1 MKHFIT
7 SVMALVLVAGSFVVV
22 QNSWY
27 GKDNSNPS
35 RIQNSKYDNL
45 EKTSPYSGVVEQ
57 SIFIPYWNIPKL
69 SLDLEEYN
77 ELIYFGIAP
86 DENGELIQDTGF
98 TNIATF
104 IQNTPSDTNRLL
116 TIRMLDTDNNLTL
129 LDSKSKQQRVI
140 DEAKLLVLQYD
151 FDGIV
156 LDLEMGVIPFDDTKD
171 KITSFIKRFSE
182 VAHNGIIPPLRD
194 NPDNTKALTFSLTI
208 YGDTFY
214 RARPY
219 DVEKLAYDVDK
230 IYIMAY
236 DFHKSRGEPGPN
248 FPLTRRS
255 LGEGGLV
262 DNDYGY
268 DFQTMIADFTQI
280 MPREKI
286 TVLFGMYGY
295 DWTLGSQGKPL
306 KAAKAIPLYEI
317 EQEYKNCQHTV
328 ISTEVNEEN
337 GVEKS
342 LQKRDSSA
350 LLGMTKCKVIR
361 DSVSKEKHITY
372 TDDEGYDHVL
382 WYEDHESVA
391 VKKQYLKEQG
401 IGSIGYWVWGYF
413 N

>member
-140 DEAKLLVLQYD
+140 DEAKL
-151 FDGIV
+151 
-156 LDLEMGVIPFDDTKD
+156 
-171 KITSFIKRFSE
+171 
-182 VAHNGIIPPLRD
+182 
-194 NPDNTKALTFSLTI
+194 SL
-208 YGDTFY
+208 
-214 RARPY
+214 
-219 DVEKLAYDVDK
+219 
-230 IYIMAY
+230 
-236 DFHKSRGEPGPN
+236 
-248 FPLTRRS
+248 
-255 LGEGGLV
+255 
-262 DNDYGY
+262 
-268 DFQTMIADFTQI
+268 
-280 MPREKI
+280 
-286 TVLFGMYGY
+286 
-295 DWTLGSQGKPL
+295 
-306 KAAKAIPLYEI
+306 
-317 EQEYKNCQHTV
+317 C
-328 ISTEVNEEN
+328 
-337 GVEKS
+337 
-342 LQKRDSSA
+342 
-350 LLGMTKCKVIR
+350 
-361 DSVSKEKHITY
+361 
-372 TDDEGYDHVL
+372 
-382 WYEDHESVA
+382 
-391 VKKQYLKEQG
+391 
-401 IGSIGYWVWGYF
+401 F

>member
-7 SVMALVLVAGSFVVV
+7 SVMALVLVAGSFAVVR
-22 QNSWY
+22 NSWY

-35 RIQNSKYDNL
+35 RIQSSKNDSL

-57 SIFIPYWNIPKL
+57 SIFIPYWNIPTAA
-69 SLDLEEYN
+69 SDISEYDT
-77 ELIYFGIAP
+77 LIYFGILP
-86 DENGELIQDTGF
+86 DENGELVHDSGF
-98 TNIATF
+98 MNLKSF
-104 IQNTPSDTNRLL
+104 IQNTPSDTKRLL
-116 TIRMLDTDNNLTL
+116 TVRMLDTEDNLAILGDVSRQSSVVSQTL
-129 LDSKSKQQRVI
+129 EI
-140 DEAKLLVLQYD
+140 AEEHG

-156 LDLEMGVIPFDDTKD
+156 LDLEIGVLPLGSVEKQ
-171 KITSFIKRFSE
+171 ITSFVKDFSGEAHENRF
-182 VAHNGIIPPLRD
+182 
-194 NPDNTKALTFSLTI
+194 TFSITM

-214 RARPY
+214 RVRSF
-219 DVEKLAYDVDK
+219 DVESLGQYVDQ

-248 FPLTRRS
+248 FPFDRENKPPHSPL
-255 LGEGGLV
+255 LGKEGNGRGG
-262 DNDYGY
+262 YGY
-268 DFQTMIADFTQI
+268 DFKTMIANFTEVV
-280 MPREKI
+280 PREKLTI
-286 TVLFGMYGY
+286 LFGMYGY
-295 DWTLGSQGKPL
+295 DWTLGPKGLPL
-306 KAAKAIPLYEI
+306 KAAKAIPLNEI

-382 WYEDHESVA
+382 WYEDHQSVA